1 MVAASGEQYVLTYVS
16 SVGVYRAVIAQ
27 VGASLRVFTIDDIEL
42 VEPYGENKRKPLCAG
57 AIMSPWVNRLDGG
70 TWTHNGASLH
80 NEVNIADQQNAN
92 HGLLLDH
99 PYDVELHSE
108 SAVTLHATITPR
120 PGYPFL
126 VDTWVTYD
134 LSESGLTVTHRAI
147 NRSNESAPYAT
158 GAHPYFK
165 FSAVETSQL
174 TLFSDAATHTVV
186 DDRQIP
192 ISTRPTVGTEFDFR
206 DGIRVGSR
214 CVDEDFTDLPLAE
227 DGNSHVYLKADDGRG
242 LDVWQ
247 DATFKH
253 VVVFTPP
260 NFPAADGTSVY
271 AAAIEPST
279 AAPNAFNSGVDL
291 AWLEPGSQFEARW
304 GVSVTL

>member
-1 MVAASGEQYVLTYVS
+1 MVAASGEQYVLTHVS
-16 SVGVYRAVIAQ
+16 SGGVYRAVIAQ

-42 VEPYGENKRKPLCAG
+42 VEPYGEDQRRPLCAG
-57 AIMSPWVNRLDGG
+57 AIMTPWVNRLDGG
-70 TWTHNGASLH
+70 TWVHNGATLH
-80 NEVNIADQQNAN
+80 NEINIVDQRNAN

-99 PYDVELHSE
+99 LYDVELQSE

-126 VDTWVTYD
+126 VDTWVTYE
-134 LSESGLTVTHRAI
+134 LSEEGLTVTHRAV
-147 NRSNESAPYAT
+147 NRSSEAAPFAT

-165 FSAVETSQL
+165 FSAVETRELKLYSE
-174 TLFSDAATHTVV
+174 AATQTVV

-192 ISTRPTVGTEFDFR
+192 VSTRPTAGTEFDFR
-206 DGIRVGSR
+206 DGIRVGDGR
-214 CVDEDFTDLPLAE
+214 VDEDFTDLPLAE

-253 VVVFTPP
+253 VVIFTPDY
-260 NFPAADGTSVY
+260 FPAADGTAVY
-271 AAAIEPST
+271 VAAIEPST
-279 AAPNAFNSGVDL
+279 AAPNAFNNGVDL
-291 AWLEPGSQFEARW
+291 TWLEQGEWFEARW